1 LLDQLI
7 ELDRNLFLAV
17 NGCGGV
23 VPMLDDLMLFVS
35 SRWAAIPLY
44 AFLAYLLYKVYGFRQ
59 FALIVLGVTLLV
71 ISTDQGSVHLFK
83 NVFQRLRPCHD
94 PLVME
99 QVRLVANSCGG
110 QFGFI
115 SSHAANTFGLAAFV
129 TVLLR
134 KYYPLI
140 PVLLFGWAI
149 LVGVS
154 RVFLGVHFPGD
165 VIFGALFGT
174 AAGCVIAMF
183 YLRMNKAT

>member
-1 LLDQLI
+1 
-7 ELDRNLFLAV
+7 
-17 NGCGGV
+17 
-23 VPMLDDLMLFVS
+23 
-35 SRWAAIPLY
+35 
-44 AFLAYLLYKVYGFRQ
+44 
-59 FALIVLGVTLLV
+59 
-71 ISTDQGSVHLFK
+71 
-83 NVFQRLRPCHD
+83 
-94 PLVME
+94 VME

-134 KYYPLI
+134 RNYPLI